1 MAAAL
6 TPVEFVAILSL
17 VSLPSAVLR
26 RPVAAV
32 TCLVAALV
40 LGLVSLARL
49 PVAYL
54 PEIEGRSLTITA
66 SYSSSSPEEVERSVC
81 RPLEEELASLT
92 GLESLS
98 ATARAD
104 GATISVELAAGIDP
118 DQAQLDVRERIDR
131 ARPQLPPDLGRI
143 EVRRWRSSDR
153 PVFRFRLAA
162 EGEDEAVR
170 LPSYVDEVLIPRLS
184 RLEGVSSVEVRGL
197 TRDRVLVDLS
207 RARLYQAGLTAREV
221 VNALQSRNRN
231 VAAGQLRAGGRILS
245 VRILGELG
253 DVEAVASLPIG
264 SHVLADLGGVR
275 AEREPLDRIT
285 RLDGREALTIRVS
298 KESGS
303 NSVEVCQRIGRE
315 LEALRVNNVSA
326 GYRFEV
332 ISDDSERIGARL
344 RNLEESGLFGGLLLC
359 AVLFVFLRRLRP
371 TLVVAATIPCS
382 VIGSFALI
390 YLLRQAG
397 VIQTSLNV
405 VSLMGLILGIGL
417 VVDNGIVVLENIV
430 RLRDEGLSV
439 QEAASRGASEVS
451 TAITA
456 SVATSL
462 IVFVPM
468 LFSEGQGSAW
478 TRDLAIMVCA
488 TVFASLFAALTV
500 VPLLAARSLGE
511 PRPER
516 ADGWPRRFYGWLL
529 ARSLRWRWLVVLLV
543 LPACGWQIHR
553 FFTTVERSWGSGEV
567 ERELDLRVS
576 VPRGLGGEER
586 RQLFDDLEARILAE
600 RDALDLRRLTTNFA
614 LRPDAPSQRGRGGGD
629 TDRLELLLHDGP
641 GQRPS
646 LSQVRERL
654 RALLPER
661 PGVVYNLGG
670 GGGRGGGRDPTLRI
684 EVSGRS
690 SHELIEPARRVAL
703 ALGGIP
709 GIEEIELGEALAA
722 VGVEVSPQREVAA
735 RYGVSAQQVGRAVA
749 SSLSERAVTRLR
761 ASQRELEVVVRLDGA
776 EDEGLSS
783 LERMGVRAR
792 GGAGTAGGAGGAG
805 SAGAPAASAQVELQ
819 LSALARISRVPAPRE
834 IKRSDRQAVVE
845 VTCSLSDSEASRTVS
860 EAISERL
867 KGIPL
872 PNGVQ
877 ARLAQDLRR
886 RWRGEQQNPLH
897 ALLALVLVLML
908 LSALFESVID
918 ALVIAATVPFALV
931 GVAWAFWLSG
941 TRLGDMAWIGFM
953 ILIGIVVNHGIVLVD
968 RFHQLD
974 GSDSSWE
981 DALIQ
986 AGRDRMRPIVMT
998 AATTVLGL
1006 LPVVGQ
1012 HLFPEVF
1019 RADSGAQ
1026 VYGPIGLAVAS
1037 GLVVSTALS
1046 LLVLPAVLGV
1056 SLDVRRWL
1064 GARRRASAAPP
1075 AEVPA

>member
-1 MAAAL
+1 M
-6 TPVEFVAILSL
+6 
-17 VSLPSAVLR
+17 SLPSAVLS

-40 LGLVSLARL
+40 LGLVSLSRL

-54 PEIEGRSLTITA
+54 PEIEGRSLTISA
-66 SYSSSSPEEVERSVC
+66 SYSSSSPEEIERSVC

-118 DQAQLDVRERIDR
+118 DQAQLEVRERIDR

-153 PVFRFRLAA
+153 PVFRFRLAP
-162 EGEDEAVR
+162 ESEDEAVR
-170 LPSYVDEVLIPRLS
+170 LPSYVDEVLVPRLS

-207 RARLYQAGLTAREV
+207 RARLFQAGLTAREV
-221 VNALQSRNRN
+221 VSALQSRNRN
-231 VAAGQLRAGGRILS
+231 VSAGQLRAGGRLLS

-253 DVEAVASLPIG
+253 DAEAVATLPIG
-264 SHVLADLGGVR
+264 AHVLADLGEVR

-285 RLDGREALTIRVS
+285 RLDGREALTVRVS

-303 NSVEVCQRIGRE
+303 NSVEVCQRVGEE
-315 LEALRVNNVSA
+315 LEALRRSSVSV
-326 GYRFEV
+326 GYRFEI

-359 AVLFVFLRRLRP
+359 AVLLLFLRRLRP

-430 RLRDEGLSV
+430 RLRDEGLSAKD
-439 QEAASRGASEVS
+439 AAAQGASEVS

-468 LFSEGQGSAW
+468 LFSDGQGSAW

-500 VPLLAARSLGE
+500 VPLLAAGAIGE

-516 ADGWPRRFYGWLL
+516 GESRGRRLYGWLV
-529 ARSLRWRWLVVLLV
+529 ARSLRWRWLVVLIV
-543 LPACGWQIHR
+543 LPGCGWQIHR
-553 FFTTVERSWGSGEV
+553 FFTTVERSWGMGDAEREV
-567 ERELDLRVS
+567 ELRVT
-576 VPRGLGGEER
+576 VPRSFGSEER
-586 RQLFDDLEARILAE
+586 AALFGDLEARILAARE
-600 RDALDLRRLTTNFA
+600 DLDLQRLTTNFA
-614 LRPDAPSQRGRGGGD
+614 LRPDAPSGGRRWGGD
-629 TDRLELLLHDGP
+629 SDRLELLLNDGP

-646 LSQVRERL
+646 LGEVRERL
-654 RALLPER
+654 RALLPEL
-661 PGVVYNLGG
+661 PGVIYNLGG
-670 GGGRGGGRDPTLRI
+670 GGGRGGGRDPTLKI
-684 EVSGRS
+684 EIAGRS
-690 SHELIEPARRVAL
+690 SQELVEPARRVAL

-709 GIEEIELGEALAA
+709 GIEEVELGEALAA

-761 ASQRELEVVVRLDGA
+761 TRQRELEVVVRLDGA
-776 EDEGLSS
+776 EDEGLGS

-792 GGAGTAGGAGGAG
+792 GSASAGGAGAG
-805 SAGAPAASAQVELQ
+805 VAPTGQVELQ
-819 LSALARISRVPAPRE
+819 LSALASIARVPAPRQ

-845 VTCSLSDSEASRTVS
+845 VTCTLKESDAIRSVS
-860 EAISERL
+860 EAITERL
-867 KGIPL
+867 ASVPL

-886 RWRGEQQNPLH
+886 RWRGEAQNPLH

-908 LSALFESVID
+908 LSALFESLVD

-931 GVAWAFWLSG
+931 GVAWAFWLSD

-974 GSDSSWE
+974 RLNQGQGAWE
-981 DALIQ
+981 AALIQ
-986 AGRDRMRPIVMT
+986 AGRDRMRPIIMT

-1019 RADSGAQ
+1019 RGDSGAQ

-1056 SLDVRRWL
+1056 SLDLRRWV
-1064 GARRRASAAPP
+1064 GARRASPP
-1075 AEVPA
+1075 ASGGPR